1 MLKKPTDKV
10 TLSAEEAEAVLARV
24 YQSNLGADDARIV
37 ECVFRMY
44 LWVAFTLQEAKVSV
58 KRLRDLFFGRGRT
71 AKTPPESAVPS
82 SETLGKG
89 EGGGE
94 SVPVEEEAAGTLAVG
109 DEEEA
114 SASPAKPKVGTVRGR
129 VAWVP
134 MPMQVPLAS
143 SAATRSWRWGSA
155 ARCAVKATSMSCP
168 PGWRFAL
175 TATPCSVP
183 YTTS

>member
-94 SVPVEEEAAGTLAVG
+94 RYRLKRKPPAPWRWGMRRRRAHRLP
-109 DEEEA
+109 
-114 SASPAKPKVGTVRGR
+114 SPKAGTVRGR